1 MKLENVKVGAKVR
14 VKTEMNEDVLWFYL
28 RHRGSIGTVIKAP
41 DEVGDVGVGFS
52 DGSIDIGH
60 YSNLKRIKEKHS

>member
-14 VKTEMNEDVLWFYL
+14 VKHEMNPDALSFYTG
-28 RHRGSIGTVIKAP
+28 HRGTKGTVIEAP
-41 DEVGDVGVGFS
+41 DSDGDVRVEFS
-52 DGSIDIGH
+52 DGSTDIGH

>member
-1 MKLENVKVGAKVR
+1 MKLENVKVGTKVR
-14 VKTEMNEDVLWFYL
+14 VKNEMNDAVLGFFT
-28 RHRGSIGTVIKAP
+28 RHQGSVGTVIVAP
-41 DEVGDVGVGFS
+41 DEDGDVKVEFS